1 MNQQVNANS
10 KHFKMYKSGRKW
22 MVASLTAVTLLT
34 ATGVVAH
41 ADENNANDQPA
52 AVSNV
57 NTDSQAANQ
66 QSTAVNNVAPA
77 SASTAASQAA
87 TANTSATNQDNSAQ
101 ATSTQSFAAQTNTQ

>member
-41 ADENNANDQPA
+41 ADENNAND
-52 AVSNV
+52 
-57 NTDSQAANQ
+57 
-66 QSTAVNNVAPA
+66 
-77 SASTAASQAA
+77 
-87 TANTSATNQDNSAQ
+87 
-101 ATSTQSFAAQTNTQ
+101 